1 MRIETTL
8 IRPGGST
15 VEMADGT
22 KYHFAPTDTDS
33 RHTAQ
38 VTRNDHVKRLLAIDG
53 YQLPDDALDPAD
65 PVGKPAPDPE
75 TAGNPAGTDALTDAA
90 DAPNSLSL
98 APAPQPVAAAT
109 GQQANEPDE
118 DDDPLIEEEPVT
130 PQPGAEAAGLGAID
144 AAPVPDLE
152 TLSDAELQALFKE
165 KFQRAP
171 HPKAS
176 REKVIERLAEHDSG
190 IRSGDAGQSQP
201 ET

>member
-22 KYHFAPTDTDS
+22 RYHFAPTDTDS
-33 RHTAQ
+33 RHTAE

-53 YQLPDDALDPAD
+53 YQLAEDTPE
-65 PVGKPAPDPE
+65 PVNPPAPQPEALIPAPE
-75 TAGNPAGTDALTDAA
+75 TPAGTDSGSD
-90 DAPNSLSL
+90 DED
-98 APAPQPVAAAT
+98 APQPVAAAT

-130 PQPGAEAAGLGAID
+130 PQPGAEAAGPGAID
-144 AAPVPDLE
+144 AAPAPQTPDLDA
-152 TLSDAELQALFKE
+152 LSDAKLQALFKE

-176 REKVIERLAEHDSG
+176 RAKVIEKLAEHDSG
-190 IRSGDAGQSQP
+190 IRSGETGQPQP

>member
-22 KYHFAPTDTDS
+22 RYHFAPTETDP
-33 RHTAQ
+33 RHIAE
-38 VTRNDHVKRLLAIDG
+38 VTKSDHVKRLLTIDG

-65 PVGKPAPDPE
+65 PVGKPAPEPE

-90 DAPNSLSL
+90 DAPNPLSL
-98 APAPQPVAAAT
+98 APAPQ
-109 GQQANEPDE
+109 
-118 DDDPLIEEEPVT
+118 I
-130 PQPGAEAAGLGAID
+130 
-144 AAPVPDLE
+144 PDLDA
-152 TLSDAELQALFKE
+152 LSDAKLQALFKE

-176 REKVIERLAEHDSG
+176 RAKVIEKLAEHDSG
-190 IRSGDAGQSQP
+190 IGSGETGQPQP